1 MGESN
6 GGNSI
11 NRPPHN
17 NQTGFQMGYTQSN
30 PLLKLKV
37 GQRQCED
44 EICRVEVAIEIPI
57 ALDKR

>member
-1 MGESN
+1 
-6 GGNSI
+6 
-11 NRPPHN
+11 
-17 NQTGFQMGYTQSN
+17 MGYTQSN